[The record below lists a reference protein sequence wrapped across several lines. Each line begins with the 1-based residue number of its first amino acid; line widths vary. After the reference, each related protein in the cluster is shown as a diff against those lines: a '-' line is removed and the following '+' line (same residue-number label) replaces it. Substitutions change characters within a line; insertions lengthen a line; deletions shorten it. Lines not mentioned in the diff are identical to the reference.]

1 MPEFTRI
8 AIDTSKHVFTL
19 HAVTIDGEV
28 IRRDLRRE
36 QVSRFF
42 KQQTPCMVALEA
54 CGGSHH
60 WGRILQAF
68 GHTVRL
74 IPPQYVKPF
83 VRRSKNDR
91 HDAEA
96 ISTASAQASITPVP
110 VKSAVQQA
118 RAMLL
123 KVREAL
129 VATRT
134 ARINELRGH
143 AQEFGLVAAK
153 GRRGLR
159 DLRAELAE
167 AAEAEVPAEAK
178 EAFALL
184 GAEIERLDTQLGAID
199 EKLIAQCKEEPDSRR
214 LCAVPGIGAISAL
227 TLVRTVDFT
236 QFRSGRQF
244 AAWLGLVPRQHST
257 GGKPRLGGISRA
269 GNERLRSLLIV
280 GATAVIRHKKP
291 GPGRISAWLEALLKR
306 RPRKL
311 AAVALANKMARIVWA
326 MMTRGEAYR
335 TQPAGA

>member
-1 MPEFTRI
+1 MGELTRM

-19 HAVTIDGEV
+19 HGIGADGAVM
-28 IRRDLRRE
+28 RRELRRS
-36 QVSRFF
+36 QVEPFF
-42 KQQTPCMVALEA
+42 AQRAPCAVALEA
-54 CGGSHH
+54 CAGSHH
-60 WGRILQAF
+60 WGRVLQKL
-68 GHTVRL
+68 GHTVQL

-96 ISTASAQASITPVP
+96 IATAAVQGTITPVP
-110 VKSAVQQA
+110 VKSVVQQA
-118 RAMLL
+118 RSMAL
-123 KVREAL
+123 KFRETL

-153 GRRGLR
+153 GARGLR
-159 DLRAELAE
+159 QLRANLAD
-167 AAEAEVPAEAK
+167 ADATEVPQEAK
-178 EAFALL
+178 EVFALI
-184 GAEIERLDTQLGAID
+184 GAEIDRLDEQLGSID
-199 EKLIAQCKEEPDSRR
+199 ATLIAQCKNEPDARR
-214 LCAVPGIGAISAL
+214 LCAVPGIGPITAL
-227 TLVRTVDFT
+227 TLLRTIEFAQFT
-236 QFRSGRQF
+236 SGRGF

-280 GATAVIRHKKP
+280 GATAVIRHGKP
-291 GPGRISAWLEALLKR
+291 GTDRLSAWLEALLKR

-326 MMTRGEAYR
+326 MMTRDAAYR
-335 TQPAGA
+335 RMPAAA